1 MSRIHNQYRELESS
15 YNYIDKTECLEKE
28 IERFPSVYIEGAAG
42 CGKTTM
48 MRMFLEKHPE
58 VDYTVLWMDE
68 DEKDKE
74 YEEYERYVDKYV
86 DNSRWLILENVP
98 EELPLH
104 TVGMIKRSIRR
115 LGGQDRIILIGRNEI
130 PDALLGTFWNREMG
144 LVTQNSMLFD
154 QDEVEC
160 LIKQY
165 GSCRY
170 MECWSCCRFVI

>member
-68 DEKDKE
+68 DEKDEDAWIFYRLARIE
-74 YEEYERYVDKYV
+74 YYLKTNRLSSVADEDMQKQWQVLTLPYTKVR
-86 DNSRWLILENVP
+86 RILQNGSKAQ
-98 EELPLH
+98 LFRR
-104 TVGMIKRSIRR
+104 MQRSQKR
-115 LGGQDRIILIGRNEI
+115 IL
-130 PDALLGTFWNREMG
+130 
-144 LVTQNSMLFD
+144 S
-154 QDEVEC
+154 
-160 LIKQY
+160 
-165 GSCRY
+165 GSTADPKDIFC
-170 MECWSCCRFVI
+170 

>member
-86 DNSRWLILENVP
+86 DNSRWL
-98 EELPLH
+98 
-104 TVGMIKRSIRR
+104 T
-115 LGGQDRIILIGRNEI
+115 
-130 PDALLGTFWNREMG
+130 
-144 LVTQNSMLFD
+144 
-154 QDEVEC
+154 C
-160 LIKQY
+160 
-165 GSCRY
+165 
-170 MECWSCCRFVI
+170 

>member
-68 DEKDKE
+68 DEK

-86 DNSRWLILENVP
+86 DNSRWLILEC
-98 EELPLH
+98 
-104 TVGMIKRSIRR
+104 T
-115 LGGQDRIILIGRNEI
+115 GRAAAAHSRN
-130 PDALLGTFWNREMG
+130 D
-144 LVTQNSMLFD
+144 
-154 QDEVEC
+154 
-160 LIKQY
+160 
-165 GSCRY
+165 
-170 MECWSCCRFVI
+170 